1 MIDKNH
7 IIKLVADHIEGKEIY
22 PVEISVSSHNK
33 IMIFIDADHGVS
45 IEDCIGLSRF
55 VEHSL
60 DREVEDFELEVT
72 SAGLDQPLKIPRQ
85 YQKNTGRSIKITL
98 TDGTSFSGLLLRSD
112 DQGFTAEVEKKI
124 IPEGK
129 KKKQIVK
136 EEISFL
142 YQDIQSTKIE
152 ISFK

>member
-1 MIDKNH
+1 MIDKSH
-7 IIKLVADHIEGKEIY
+7 IIKLVDEHCDGKEIY
-22 PVEISVSSHNK
+22 PVEIAVSSHNK
-33 IMIFIDADHGVS
+33 IIIYIDADQGVS

-85 YQKNTGRSIKITL
+85 YQKNISRKVKITL
-98 TDGTSFSGLLLRSD
+98 TDGSSFSGILLSAN

-124 IPEGK
+124 MLEGK
-129 KKKQIVK
+129 KKKQLIK